1 MRDLEKKKEWCRNN
15 YRKYPEESKQRVREW
30 EHNHPDKRNYYTAQY
45 RKTDRYKVLRQYQQ
59 QRARMRNRIKRLFGE
74 EIGLEIINQ
83 LQFDDL
89 LKLNELT
96 VENRKDAKII
106 ISNYIAS
113 KKVEKSRK
121 NMI

>member
-15 YRKYPEESKQRVREW
+15 YRKHPEESKQRVREW
-30 EHNHPDKRNYYTAQY
+30 EHDHPQY

-74 EIGLEIINQ
+74 EMGLEIINQ
-83 LQFDDL
+83 LQSDDL

-96 VENRKDAKII
+96 VENRKDAKKII
-106 ISNYIAS
+106 INYI
-113 KKVEKSRK
+113 KKK
-121 NMI
+121 N